1 MLVSLWAFAD
11 VIITIAAAIANNVRF
26 IIQIFLRVITCFSAA
41 KIRNLALCRKGETIC
56 LCMVFPKVKGEI
68 CVYPKSVIRPFN
80 VIFYNCLQSFAFYK
94 VSFACF

>member
-68 CVYPKSVIRPFN
+68 RVKPKSLSMLISKCFDHYFQFMLR
-80 VIFYNCLQSFAFYK
+80 FYIQG
-94 VSFACF
+94 